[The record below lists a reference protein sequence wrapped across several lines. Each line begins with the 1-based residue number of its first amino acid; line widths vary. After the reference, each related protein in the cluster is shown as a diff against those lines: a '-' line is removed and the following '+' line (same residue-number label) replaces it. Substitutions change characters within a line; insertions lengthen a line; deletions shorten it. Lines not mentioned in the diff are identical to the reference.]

1 MTPIRRSRTSRTLAA
16 ASALT
21 AAILMASACST
32 AEDRSETADGVP
44 AELRI
49 GYQSIPN
56 GDLVVKHNGWL
67 EEALPDTAIVW
78 NRFDS
83 GGDVNTA
90 FLAGELDIALVGS
103 APVVRGLSQP
113 LDIDYQ
119 VPWIHDVISDNEALV
134 AAEGIDE
141 VADLA
146 GRTVAVPFASTTH
159 YHLIAALDEV
169 GLAVD
174 DVELL
179 DLEPPDIQAAW
190 QRGDIDAAFVWYP
203 VLGQLRADGGR
214 ILVTSGELAERG
226 KVTADLAV
234 VSTEFAETYP
244 DVLATWVEQQNRAVT
259 LLHEDRAAAVEAIA
273 AELNLEPAEAEEQ
286 VGQLVFLD
294 AAEQSSADYLG
305 TADEPGRL
313 AEALLLTAEFL
324 AEQGEIDAAPTLED
338 FQAALATQ
346 GVESV
351 ATP

>member
-1 MTPIRRSRTSRTLAA
+1 
-16 ASALT
+16 
-21 AAILMASACST
+21 
-32 AEDRSETADGVP
+32 
-44 AELRI
+44 
-49 GYQSIPN
+49 
-56 GDLVVKHNGWL
+56 
-67 EEALPDTAIVW
+67 
-78 NRFDS
+78 
-83 GGDVNTA
+83 
-90 FLAGELDIALVGS
+90 
-103 APVVRGLSQP
+103 
-113 LDIDYQ
+113 
-119 VPWIHDVISDNEALV
+119 IHDVISDNEALV

>member
-169 GLAVD
+169 RLAVD

-259 LLHEDRAAAVEAIA
+259 LLHEDRAAAV
-273 AELNLEPAEAEEQ
+273 
-286 VGQLVFLD
+286 
-294 AAEQSSADYLG
+294 
-305 TADEPGRL
+305 
-313 AEALLLTAEFL
+313 
-324 AEQGEIDAAPTLED
+324 
-338 FQAALATQ
+338 
-346 GVESV
+346 
-351 ATP
+351 